1 MSALETDLNPDVYI
15 GLSLPIKRS
24 ENLDFSM
31 TKTSLEQSKFNLRNL
46 LLTDLGERV
55 GQPTF
60 GTRLKELV
68 FENIDEELPSRIEE
82 EVRRA
87 VTNWLPYI
95 NILSIETLTDD
106 ADNSMIVVRV
116 KYSTSLNPQT
126 VTQVDLD
133 VSSY

>member
-15 GLSLPIKRS
+15 GLSLPIKKG

-82 EVRRA
+82 EVKRA

-106 ADNSMIVVRV
+106 VDNSTIVVRI

-126 VTQVDLD
+126 MNEVDVN